1 MVLIDGTVDVLQEDL
16 DQASQEIGMLQSQ
29 LLSQEESKNELR
41 KTWELANLQFVEL
54 QQQYKVQLDKLK
66 QQLKKTQSGSQLE
79 SLQSSTVEGV
89 NNELSVEKPLG
100 SEEGSDGIAQSVEL
114 TTMFSSSTEP
124 ITLPDNVSSLD
135 TLLSQVCFL

>member
-66 QQLKKTQSGSQLE
+66 QQLKKTQGSSGS
-79 SLQSSTVEGV
+79 
-89 NNELSVEKPLG
+89 
-100 SEEGSDGIAQSVEL
+100 
-114 TTMFSSSTEP
+114 
-124 ITLPDNVSSLD
+124 
-135 TLLSQVCFL
+135 LLL

>member
-16 DQASQEIGMLQSQ
+16 DQASQEIGMLQCQ

-66 QQLKKTQSGSQLE
+66 QQLKKTQGSSGS
-79 SLQSSTVEGV
+79 
-89 NNELSVEKPLG
+89 
-100 SEEGSDGIAQSVEL
+100 
-114 TTMFSSSTEP
+114 
-124 ITLPDNVSSLD
+124 
-135 TLLSQVCFL
+135 LLL

>member
-66 QQLKKTQSGSQLE
+66 QQLKKTQRSSGS
-79 SLQSSTVEGV
+79 
-89 NNELSVEKPLG
+89 
-100 SEEGSDGIAQSVEL
+100 
-114 TTMFSSSTEP
+114 
-124 ITLPDNVSSLD
+124 
-135 TLLSQVCFL
+135 LLL